1 MEVNV
6 MPWHLAHALL
16 GDVSLAASDKLLKSC
31 PFGHILEGRGGVACA
46 MALMLDKIK
55 VSLDFHIFDDLD
67 LNLLLGYPLEN
78 FLIYLKGA

>member
-1 MEVNV
+1 
-6 MPWHLAHALL
+6 
-16 GDVSLAASDKLLKSC
+16 
-31 PFGHILEGRGGVACA
+31 